1 MVGRPTMPTRQGE
14 EILIADID
22 LLYYF
27 LLIIYKYLRTGGNG
41 ER

>member
-1 MVGRPTMPTRQGE
+1 MVGRAKMTTRQRK

-27 LLIIYKYLRTGGNG
+27 LLIIYKYLRIGGNR